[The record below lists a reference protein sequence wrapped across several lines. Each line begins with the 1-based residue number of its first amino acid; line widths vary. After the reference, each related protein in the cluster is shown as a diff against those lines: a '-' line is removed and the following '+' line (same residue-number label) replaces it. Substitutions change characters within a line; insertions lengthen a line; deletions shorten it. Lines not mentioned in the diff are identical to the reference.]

1 MGRHRAIHGVRRKPW
16 NLNSQS
22 GKLLGEKWQASSS
35 FTGRC
40 QVETHSL
47 TWRASSQMAFP

>member
-1 MGRHRAIHGVRRKPW
+1 MGGHRAIHGVRRKPW